1 MQKGDYMDLPTIS
14 FSYKRNKELFSN
26 LEIESFY
33 DYNITALCGHN
44 GAGKTT
50 LLKIIAGIYPY
61 DNQTKKVKYKSKWF
75 IGSNR
80 SGLINNLTFK
90 DHLTLLSDL
99 IRKDKNTINILLN
112 KFELKPLLD
121 SPIFEL
127 SDGQFIKAALLLAII
142 CNPEY
147 LFLDEVFSPL
157 DYVSLKVIIEEILKL
172 KDTTQIIFASHNLD
186 IVSEIADRIIIIKNG
201 NLEFDSIIENQR
213 NQLTSDKLKELY
225 IQRS

>member
-1 MQKGDYMDLPTIS
+1 MNAPTIK
-14 FSYKRNKELFSN
+14 FSYKKNKYLFSN
-26 LEIESFY
+26 LEIKSLY

-50 LLKIIAGIYPY
+50 LLKILAGIYPY
-61 DNQTKKVKYKSKWF
+61 DNKTKKIKYKSKWF

-80 SGLINNLTFK
+80 SGLISNLTLK
-90 DHLTLLSDL
+90 DHLNLLSDL
-99 IRKDKNTINILLN
+99 IQKDKDTINTLII
-112 KFELKPLLD
+112 KFELKELLD

-157 DYVSLKVIIEEILKL
+157 DYVSLKVILEEIFKL
-172 KDTTQIIFASHNLD
+172 KNSTHIIFASHNLD
-186 IVSEIADRIIIIKNG
+186 IVSEISDRILIIKNG
-201 NLEFDSIIENQR
+201 TFEFDSIIENQKE
-213 NQLTSDKLKELY
+213 QLTSEKLKKLY

>member
-1 MQKGDYMDLPTIS
+1 MNLPQIT
-14 FSYKRNKELFSN
+14 FSYKKNKKLFSN
-26 LEIESFY
+26 LEIKSFY
-33 DYNITALCGHN
+33 DFNITALCGHN

-50 LLKIIAGIYPY
+50 LLKILAGIYPY
-61 DNQTKKVKYKSKWF
+61 DDKIKKIKYNSKWF

-90 DHLTLLSDL
+90 DHLILLSDL
-99 IRKDKNTINILLN
+99 IQKDKETIDALII
-112 KFELKPLLD
+112 KFELKELLD

-157 DYVSLKVIIEEILKL
+157 DYVSLQVILEEIIKL
-172 KDTTQIIFASHNLD
+172 KNTTQIIFTSHNLD
-186 IVSEIADRIIIIKNG
+186 IVSEISDRIIIIKNG
-201 NLEFDSIIENQR
+201 NLEFDSIIENQKE
-213 NQLTSDKLKELY
+213 QLTSEKLKELY